1 MRTLMVR
8 GRIGAIYPSEPLP
21 FSDFYSAR
29 ARALAA
35 LGGQRPNAESL
46 TAELER
52 LRKEGERLG
61 LRIALREIVKAIEK
75 RRG

>member
-1 MRTLMVR
+1 LAQYTH
-8 GRIGAIYPSEPLP
+8 SEPLP
-21 FSDFYSAR
+21 FSDFYVAR

-35 LGGQRPNAESL
+35 LGSQSPNAESL
-46 TAELER
+46 TVELER

>member
-1 MRTLMVR
+1 VR
-8 GRIGAIYPSEPLP
+8 RGISAIHPLGALP
-21 FSDFYSAR
+21 FSDFYVAR
-29 ARALAA
+29 ARALPA

-61 LRIALREIVKAIEK
+61 LQIALREIVKAIEK
-75 RRG
+75 TRG